1 MNNIRFIWIFFELLI
16 LVGIKYMICELYII
30 SILKIYFKKIINI
43 IKEVLLW
50 FIYVNLIE

>member
-16 LVGIKYMICELYII
+16 LVGIKYMIYELYII